1 MRAHSAI
8 LLGMWLSLLALTTP
22 ARADSPIPRSY
33 PESGQRASTSKSA
46 EKLAAEMADADAD
59 DAACRAGKVT
69 ACTALGTAFEQ
80 GEGRPQNRPV
90 AELLYRKACTAADGE
105 GCFNLAN
112 LLRDADREVG
122 QEAVAAFT
130 VRACRLDVLEACD
143 VEADALAWGNWGE
156 PDAQAATALRRATC
170 AKGRRESCRA
180 LAGVLMGQGG
190 SEADLA
196 EGLALIDRQC
206 RVGDTAACEMGA
218 SYWQA
223 QPAPEAAAQ
232 AVLYQELGCR
242 AGDNWACRQRGNAVL
257 GTSRGEDPAARAAA
271 LAYFDRTCARAEYDC
286 KAAEELRQW
295 PLLSARCEAGEQAAC
310 RDFAALLT
318 QSGSPLENRARG
330 LALLGAG
337 CEAGASDMCL
347 PAANAMIG
355 LWNAGEAFDPAPYE
369 AYLTQ
374 ACAANGGTAC
384 EVLADELARGER
396 IAQDLP
402 RAAALYAP
410 QCDEGRDMACGFLEE
425 QAKADPA
432 SPLMLASDDF
442 APDLTPEEKA
452 EEDRRRAEDRRPET
466 AKERAARCTSTSV
479 KFEGRRYKDT
489 ICTTVARVIGNGFN
503 VRRGA
508 APWQAL
514 LWRPPLL
521 NRQRLV
527 PEQRVLCGGA
537 VIREGWILTAAHC
550 LTDEKGLSILYG
562 GHEVR
567 LGLINPL
574 SDEGY
579 AYPIL
584 RVEQH
589 PDYDRTTFAFDIALV
604 QYDTRAGKRGSEVLP
619 IAKIRTDPQPLGSR
633 PIKTGDPAYTYG
645 WGRTELVGGKKPD
658 VLRGA
663 RLSLRDPAS
672 CTAATRFGG
681 RDVRRDS
688 VLCADQAKG
697 ERGGQACYGDSGGPL
712 ITYADPDKVPTIIGV
727 VSAGEKCGTTG
738 TASRYVRVAH
748 PNVQAWLNR
757 VLPPARSR

>member
-1 MRAHSAI
+1 
-8 LLGMWLSLLALTTP
+8 
-22 ARADSPIPRSY
+22 
-33 PESGQRASTSKSA
+33 
-46 EKLAAEMADADAD
+46 
-59 DAACRAGKVT
+59 
-69 ACTALGTAFEQ
+69 
-80 GEGRPQNRPV
+80 
-90 AELLYRKACTAADGE
+90 
-105 GCFNLAN
+105 
-112 LLRDADREVG
+112 
-122 QEAVAAFT
+122 
-130 VRACRLDVLEACD
+130 
-143 VEADALAWGNWGE
+143 
-156 PDAQAATALRRATC
+156 
-170 AKGRRESCRA
+170 
-180 LAGVLMGQGG
+180 
-190 SEADLA
+190 
-196 EGLALIDRQC
+196 
-206 RVGDTAACEMGA
+206 
-218 SYWQA
+218 
-223 QPAPEAAAQ
+223 
-232 AVLYQELGCR
+232 
-242 AGDNWACRQRGNAVL
+242 
-257 GTSRGEDPAARAAA
+257 
-271 LAYFDRTCARAEYDC
+271 
-286 KAAEELRQW
+286 
-295 PLLSARCEAGEQAAC
+295 
-310 RDFAALLT
+310 
-318 QSGSPLENRARG
+318 
-330 LALLGAG
+330 
-337 CEAGASDMCL
+337 
-347 PAANAMIG
+347 
-355 LWNAGEAFDPAPYE
+355 
-369 AYLTQ
+369 
-374 ACAANGGTAC
+374 
-384 EVLADELARGER
+384 LARGER

-402 RAAALYAP
+402 RAAVLYAP
-410 QCDEGRDMACGFLEE
+410 QCEGGRDMACGFLEE

-432 SPLMLASDDF
+432 SPLMLASKEF
-442 APDLTPEEKA
+442 APELTPEEEA
-452 EEDRRRAEDRRPET
+452 EEARRRAEDARPET
-466 AKERAARCTSTSV
+466 PKERAQRCTTTNV

-489 ICTTVARVIGNGFN
+489 ICTTVVRIIGGGFR

-579 AYPIL
+579 SYPIV

-619 IAKIRTDPQPLGSR
+619 IARIRTDPKPIGSR
-633 PIKTGDPAYTYG
+633 PIKSGDPAYTYG
-645 WGRTELVGGKKPD
+645 WGRTELDGGEKPD

-697 ERGGQACYGDSGGPL
+697 QRGGQACYGDSGGPL

-748 PNVQAWLNR
+748 PTVQAWLNR
-757 VLPPARSR
+757 VLPPGRSR

>member
-1 MRAHSAI
+1 
-8 LLGMWLSLLALTTP
+8 
-22 ARADSPIPRSY
+22 
-33 PESGQRASTSKSA
+33 
-46 EKLAAEMADADAD
+46 
-59 DAACRAGKVT
+59 
-69 ACTALGTAFEQ
+69 
-80 GEGRPQNRPV
+80 
-90 AELLYRKACTAADGE
+90 
-105 GCFNLAN
+105 
-112 LLRDADREVG
+112 
-122 QEAVAAFT
+122 
-130 VRACRLDVLEACD
+130 
-143 VEADALAWGNWGE
+143 
-156 PDAQAATALRRATC
+156 
-170 AKGRRESCRA
+170 
-180 LAGVLMGQGG
+180 
-190 SEADLA
+190 
-196 EGLALIDRQC
+196 
-206 RVGDTAACEMGA
+206 
-218 SYWQA
+218 
-223 QPAPEAAAQ
+223 
-232 AVLYQELGCR
+232 
-242 AGDNWACRQRGNAVL
+242 
-257 GTSRGEDPAARAAA
+257 
-271 LAYFDRTCARAEYDC
+271 
-286 KAAEELRQW
+286 
-295 PLLSARCEAGEQAAC
+295 
-310 RDFAALLT
+310 
-318 QSGSPLENRARG
+318 
-330 LALLGAG
+330 
-337 CEAGASDMCL
+337 MCL
-347 PAANAMIG
+347 PAANAMIR
-355 LWNAGEAFDPAPYE
+355 LWNAGEAVDPARYE
-369 AYLTQ
+369 AYLAQGCT
-374 ACAANGGTAC
+374 AEGGVAC

-410 QCDEGRDMACGFLEE
+410 QCDGGRDMACGFLEE

-442 APDLTPEEKA
+442 VPELTPAEKA
-452 EEDRRRAEDRRPET
+452 EEERRRAEDARPET
-466 AKERAARCTSTSV
+466 AKERAQRCTTTAV
-479 KFEGRRYKDT
+479 KYEGRRYKDT

-579 AYPIL
+579 SYPIV

-604 QYDTRAGKRGSEVLP
+604 QYDIRAGKRGSEVLP
-619 IAKIRTDPQPLGSR
+619 IARIRTDPKPIGSR

-645 WGRTELVGGKKPD
+645 WGRTELVGGEKPD

-672 CTAATRFGG
+672 CTAVTRFGG

-697 ERGGQACYGDSGGPL
+697 QRGGQACYGDSGGPL

-738 TASRYVRVAH
+738 TASRYVRLAH
-748 PNVQAWLNR
+748 PIVQAWLNR
-757 VLPPARSR
+757 VLPPARAR

>member
-1 MRAHSAI
+1 MRAYAAI
-8 LLGMWLSLLALTTP
+8 VLGLWLALVALAVP
-22 ARADSPIPRSY
+22 AQADGPIPRSY

-46 EKLAAEMADADAD
+46 EKLAEEKAAADAD
-59 DAACRAGKVT
+59 DAACKGGKAA
-69 ACTALGTAFEQ
+69 ACTALGTAFKE

-90 AELLYRKACTAADGE
+90 AELLYRKACAAGHGE
-105 GCFNLAN
+105 GCFNLSN
-112 LLRDADREVG
+112 LLGVADKETG

-130 VRACRLDVLEACD
+130 IRACRLDMLEACD
-143 VEADALAWGNWGE
+143 VEADALAWGSWGE
-156 PDAQAATALRRATC
+156 PDQQAATALRRATC
-170 AKGRRESCRA
+170 AKGRPESCRA
-180 LAGVLMGQGG
+180 LAGVLMGPDG
-190 SEADLA
+190 SAADLE

-206 RVGDTAACEMGA
+206 RLGDNRACAQAA

-242 AGDNWACRQRGNAVL
+242 AGDNWACRQRGNALL
-257 GTSRGEDPAARAAA
+257 GPSRGEDAAARAAA
-271 LAYFDRTCARAEYDC
+271 LIYFDRACARDEFSCRPAEN
-286 KAAEELRQW
+286 LRQW
-295 PLLSARCEAGEQAAC
+295 PPLLARCEAGERAAC

-318 QSGSPLENRARG
+318 EPGSPLENLNRAV
-330 LALLGAG
+330 ALLGTG
-337 CEAGASDMCL
+337 CEAGANDMCL

-355 LWNAGEAFDPAPYE
+355 LWNAGEAFDSARYE
-369 AYLTQ
+369 AYLVQ
-374 ACAANGGTAC
+374 GCAAEGATAC
-384 EVLADELARGER
+384 ERLADELSRGER

-410 QCDEGRDMACGFLEE
+410 QCDEGREMACEFLED
-425 QAKADPA
+425 QAKVDPA
-432 SPLMLASDDF
+432 SPLMLASKEF
-442 APDLTPEEKA
+442 APELTPEEEA
-452 EEDRRRAEDRRPET
+452 EEARRRAEDARPET
-466 AKERAARCTSTSV
+466 AKERAARCTTTKV
-479 KFEGRRYKDT
+479 KFDGRRYTDT
-489 ICTTVARVIGNGFN
+489 ICTTVVRIIGNGFK

-579 AYPIL
+579 SYPIL
-584 RVEQH
+584 RVEGH
-589 PDYDRTTFAFDIALV
+589 PDYDPNTFAFDIALV

-619 IAKIRTDPQPLGSR
+619 IARIRTDPKPLGSR

-645 WGRTELVGGKKPD
+645 WGRTELVGGEKPD

-672 CTAATRFGG
+672 CTAVTRFGG

-697 ERGGQACYGDSGGPL
+697 QRGGQACYGDSGGPL

-748 PNVQAWLNR
+748 PTVQAWLNR
-757 VLPPARSR
+757 VLSPARAR